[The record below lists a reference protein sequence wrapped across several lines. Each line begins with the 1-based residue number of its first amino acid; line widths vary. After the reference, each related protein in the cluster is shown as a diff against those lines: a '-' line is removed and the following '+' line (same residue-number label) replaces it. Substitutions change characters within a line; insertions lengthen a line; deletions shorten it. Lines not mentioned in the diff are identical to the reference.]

1 MGFNTTDINNI
12 NLNNYNFDEDDP
24 KTFNQVKFMTWHNRF
39 TQRKAYKNKISKEL
53 MPVTWRSKSEIG
65 AYQKF
70 KSRTIFD

>member
-39 TQRKAYKNKISKEL
+39 TQRKAYKTK
-53 MPVTWRSKSEIG
+53 
-65 AYQKF
+65 
-70 KSRTIFD
+70 